1 MLILTYVSGTNGL
14 GCINLEKIKT
24 ILFVELRTKSIV
36 ISIDEETH
44 YFPLTSIFT
53 SIDEN
58 GKDVSTDIEEI
69 IKFEQENDLTNSMYK
84 TTLPQLIMLYI
95 AKQPKTDFFSFV
107 KKEYIEY
114 KNERIEDAI
123 NSLPD

>member
-1 MLILTYVSGTNGL
+1 MLLLTYVSGTDGL
-14 GCINLEKIKT
+14 GCINLEKTKT

-53 SIDEN
+53 SIGED
-58 GKDVSTDIEEI
+58 GKDVSTDIDEI
-69 IKFEQENDLTNSMYK
+69 IKFEQENDLTNGMYK

-95 AKQPKTDFFSFV
+95 AKQPKTDFFSFI

-114 KNERIEDAI
+114 KNERVEEAI

>member
-1 MLILTYVSGTNGL
+1 MLLLTYVTDTGVL
-14 GCINLEKIKT
+14 GCINLEKTKT
-24 ILFVELRTKSIV
+24 IRFIDLRNKTIELY
-36 ISIDEETH
+36 IDNDLN

-53 SIDEN
+53 SIGED
-58 GKDVSTDIEEI
+58 GKDVSTDIDEI
-69 IKFEQENDLTNSMYK
+69 VKFEQENDLTNGMYK

-95 AKQPKTDFFSFV
+95 AKQSKTDFFSFI

-114 KNERIEDAI
+114 KNARVEAAI

>member
-1 MLILTYVSGTNGL
+1 MLILTYVSGDAL
-14 GCINLEKIKT
+14 GCINLEKTKMILFMELRSKT
-24 ILFVELRTKSIV
+24 IEL
-36 ISIDEETH
+36 SIDDVSH

-53 SIDEN
+53 SIGEY

-69 IKFEQENDLTNSMYK
+69 VKFEQENDLTNGMYK

-95 AKQPKTDFFSFV
+95 AKQPKTDFFSFI

-114 KNERIEDAI
+114 KNARVEEAI

>member
-1 MLILTYVSGTNGL
+1 MLILTYVSGNAL
-14 GCINLEKIKT
+14 GCINLEKTKT
-24 ILFVELRTKSIV
+24 IVFVELRTKLIV
-36 ISIDEETH
+36 MSIDEETH

-53 SIDEN
+53 SIGAD

-69 IKFEQENDLTNSMYK
+69 VKFEQENDLTNGMYK

-95 AKQPKTDFFSFV
+95 AKQPKTDFFSFI

-114 KNERIEDAI
+114 KNARVEEAI

>member
-1 MLILTYVSGTNGL
+1 MLLLTYVSGTDGL
-14 GCINLEKIKT
+14 GCINLEKTKT

-53 SIDEN
+53 SIGED

-69 IKFEQENDLTNSMYK
+69 INFEKENDLTNGMYK

-95 AKQPKTDFFSFV
+95 AKQPKTDFFSFI

>member
-1 MLILTYVSGTNGL
+1 MLILTYVSGDAL
-14 GCINLEKIKT
+14 GCINLEKTKMILFMELRNKT
-24 ILFVELRTKSIV
+24 IEL
-36 ISIDEETH
+36 SIDDVSH

-53 SIDEN
+53 SIGED

-69 IKFEQENDLTNSMYK
+69 VKFEQENDLTNGMYK

-95 AKQPKTDFFSFV
+95 AKQPKTDFFSFI

-114 KNERIEDAI
+114 KNARVEEAI

>member
-1 MLILTYVSGTNGL
+1 MLILTYVSGTDGL
-14 GCINLEKIKT
+14 GCINLEKTKT

-36 ISIDEETH
+36 ISIDNETH

-53 SIDEN
+53 SIGED
-58 GKDVSTDIEEI
+58 GKDVSTDIDEI
-69 IKFEQENDLTNSMYK
+69 IKFEQENDLTNGMYK

-95 AKQPKTDFFSFV
+95 AKQPKTDFFSFI

-114 KNERIEDAI
+114 KNERVEEAI

>member
-1 MLILTYVSGTNGL
+1 MLLLTYVSGNDAL
-14 GCINLEKIKT
+14 GCINFEKTKMIVFT
-24 ILFVELRTKSIV
+24 ELRTKSIV
-36 ISIDEETH
+36 ISIDGEAH

-53 SIDEN
+53 SIGED

-69 IKFEQENDLTNSMYK
+69 VKFEQENDLTNGMYK

-95 AKQPKTDFFSFV
+95 AKQPKTDFFSFI

-114 KNERIEDAI
+114 KNTKVEEAI

>member
-1 MLILTYVSGTNGL
+1 MLILTYVSGTNEL
-14 GCINLEKIKT
+14 GCINLEKTKT

-36 ISIDEETH
+36 ISIDEVTH

-53 SIDEN
+53 SIGED
-58 GKDVSTDIEEI
+58 GKDVSTDIDEI
-69 IKFEQENDLTNSMYK
+69 IKFEQENDLTNGMYK

-95 AKQPKTDFFSFV
+95 AKQPKTDFFSFI

-114 KNERIEDAI
+114 KNTRVEEAI

>member
-1 MLILTYVSGTNGL
+1 MLILTYVSGTDAL
-14 GCINLEKIKT
+14 GCINLEKTKT
-24 ILFVELRTKSIV
+24 ILFTELRIRSIV
-36 ISIDEETH
+36 ISIDNETH

-53 SIDEN
+53 SIGED

-69 IKFEQENDLTNSMYK
+69 VKFETENDLTNGIHK
-84 TTLPQLIMLYI
+84 TLLPQLIMLYI
-95 AKQPKTDFFSFV
+95 AKQPKIDFFSFI

-114 KNERIEDAI
+114 KNAKVEEAI